1 MTSKVFCWQS
11 QLAFIL
17 RTGVNGVATM
27 PHFIVHIREEALD
40 GTVEPKLISAL
51 ADAVGA
57 VYGEEFRRLVGVD
70 LIGIPQHRRGIG
82 GNPIDHDAPLV
93 TLSMREA
100 AYHLPEVP
108 DAPARLVATVTDALA
123 DALGEAVRKQV
134 IVTIAGVPD
143 GRTGIAGAVA

>member
-1 MTSKVFCWQS
+1 
-11 QLAFIL
+11 
-17 RTGVNGVATM
+17 M
-27 PHFIVHIREEALD
+27 PHFSVHIREESLD
-40 GTVEPKLISAL
+40 GTVEPKLIGAL

-82 GNPIDHDAPLV
+82 GNPTDLDAPHV

-108 DAPARLVATVTDALA
+108 DAPARLVANATDALVA
-123 DALGEAVRKQV
+123 ALGEAVRKQV
-134 IVTIAGVPD
+134 IVTLVGVPD
-143 GRTGIAGAVA
+143 GRTGVAGAVA